1 MKSKEDLLKE
11 IEALRE
17 ELRNRKDALPAHSIR
32 PHQLMGIEELEEEIE
47 RKEKLLQEI
56 QESE

>member
-1 MKSKEDLLKE
+1 
-11 IEALRE
+11 
-17 ELRNRKDALPAHSIR
+17 
-32 PHQLMGIEELEEEIE
+32 MGIEELEEEIE

>member
-1 MKSKEDLLKE
+1 MKTKKDLLQE
-11 IEALRE
+11 IQALRE
-17 ELRNRKDALPAHSIR
+17 ELQNRKDALPVHSIR
-32 PHQLMGIEELEEEIE
+32 PYQLMGIEELEEEIE

>member
-1 MKSKEDLLKE
+1 MKTKKDLLQE
-11 IEALRE
+11 IQALRE
-17 ELRNRKDALPAHSIR
+17 ELQNRKDALPAHSIR